1 MNRFMPL
8 LLAFAVSCGKQDG
21 APPKQDAAKQD
32 PATPQDPKPGEVRS
46 KESMKQLLDRTRPL
60 LTEPKVAGLVSVAK
74 DHPDL
79 RKAFLNQGVA
89 ATPKEGLQHLD
100 QRDADAAKYGFAD
113 YYEFAEVRTRLGM
126 AQSAVKA
133 SDLLAPKIRDMEAK
147 LAQPGLSDD
156 QRKMYQDG
164 LTSMQRTRDGYL
176 KQLPPEDL
184 EAYRRN
190 KAAVDAALK

>member
-1 MNRFMPL
+1 MRHLLPFLL
-8 LLAFAVSCGKQDG
+8 LLAACGKQEGDPPKQDG
-21 APPKQDAAKQD
+21 AKQAEAK
-32 PATPQDPKPGEVRS
+32 PEDPKPGEIRS

-60 LTEPKVAGLVSVAK
+60 LTEAKVAGLVNVAK
-74 DHPDL
+74 DYPDL

-89 ATPKEGLQHLD
+89 VTPKEGLQQMD

-133 SDLLAPKIRDMEAK
+133 ADLLAPKIKDMEAK
-147 LAQPGLSDD
+147 IAQPGLSED

-164 LTSMQRTRDGYL
+164 LTSMQRTRDGYA